1 MNKSFNTFLLNGER
15 FISKLHLSQ
24 PRNNDTTHRPF
35 TKHLERIKKFR
46 DIDYLKHIYRNE
58 LDINLALLMMQIN
71 LMVKIWLGKLFQ
83 TRFER

>member
-1 MNKSFNTFLLNGER
+1 MNKIFNTFLLNGDR

-71 LMVKIWLGKLFQ
+71 LMVKIWLGELFQ

>member
-1 MNKSFNTFLLNGER
+1 MILRTDRLLNILKG
-15 FISKLHLSQ
+15 L
-24 PRNNDTTHRPF
+24 
-35 TKHLERIKKFR
+35 KKFR

-71 LMVKIWLGKLFQ
+71 LMVKIWLGELFQ